1 MGLLMTTVRKILIAD
16 DHSIVSRGLQYLI
29 TLNFENCAITQ
40 VYSLKDLLQ
49 TLPTDDFTHL
59 ILDLNLDDGNS
70 IDVLPQI
77 TQKYPDILILI
88 YSMASEEVFGKKLM
102 QFNISGFLS
111 KKSDESEVVRALQVF
126 LQGGIFISRKLK
138 RSIDSL
144 DEDYTT
150 HNVFSELSIT
160 ELKVLGLVLK
170 GLKTKEIATELSVT
184 QQTIA
189 TYKSRIFK
197 KLDTENVFEI
207 QKLAELYN
215 INFS

>member
-1 MGLLMTTVRKILIAD
+1 MTTVRKILIAD

-150 HNVFSELSIT
+150 HNVFADLSIT

-189 TYKSRIFK
+189 TYKSRRFK
-197 KLDTENVFEI
+197 KG
-207 QKLAELYN
+207 
-215 INFS
+215 

>member
-1 MGLLMTTVRKILIAD
+1 MNSFRKILIAD

-40 VYSLKDLLQ
+40 VYSLKELLQ
-49 TLPTDDFTHL
+49 TLPTDEFTHL

-150 HNVFSELSIT
+150 HNVFSDLSIT
-160 ELKVLGLVLK
+160 ELKVLGLVLR
-170 GLKTKEIATELSVT
+170 GFKTKEIAIELSVT
-184 QQTIA
+184 QQTVA

-197 KLDTENVFEI
+197 KLNTENVFEI

>member
-1 MGLLMTTVRKILIAD
+1 MTTVRKILIAD

-150 HNVFSELSIT
+150 HNVFADLSIT

-189 TYKSRIFK
+189 TYKSRRFK
-197 KLDTENVFEI
+197 KLNTENVFEI

>member
-1 MGLLMTTVRKILIAD
+1 MTTVRKILIAD

-29 TLNFENCAITQ
+29 SLNFENCAITQ
-40 VYSLKDLLQ
+40 VYSLKELLQ
-49 TLPTDDFTHL
+49 TLPADEFTHL

-150 HNVFSELSIT
+150 HNVFSDLSIT

-170 GLKTKEIATELSVT
+170 GFKTKEIAIELAVT
-184 QQTIA
+184 QQTVA

-197 KLDTENVFEI
+197 KLNTENVFEI

-215 INFS
+215 TNFS